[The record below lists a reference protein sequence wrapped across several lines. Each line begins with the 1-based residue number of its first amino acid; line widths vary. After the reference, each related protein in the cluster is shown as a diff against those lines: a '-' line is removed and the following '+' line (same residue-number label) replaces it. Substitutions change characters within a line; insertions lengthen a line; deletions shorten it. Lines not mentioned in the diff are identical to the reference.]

1 MRSYGFRSYCR
12 RVCFPCR
19 PAYTFPKSIIDTQL
33 FRCGGDVILRH
44 PSWSDIHSPP
54 QSNLLHLRR
63 LIIIS
68 HQPGLPHRYSSHP
81 RTSLLTLFFYQA
93 TDNGLSGVS
102 VVLPPMVKTS
112 TAESLPLPIH
122 SIPPTTLEPE
132 MSPLP
137 LSIIRASI
145 TTQPDSCL
153 PFSLS
158 PLHSQCSRSS
168 PAYWHFAPV
177 SVAPS
182 PRSFAL

>member
-1 MRSYGFRSYCR
+1 MDSVHIAGGYA
-12 RVCFPCR
+12 FPFAPHMHSR
-19 PAYTFPKSIIDTQL
+19 NRLLTLI

-44 PSWSDIHSPP
+44 PSWSNIHSPP

-68 HQPGLPHRYSSHP
+68 HQLGLAHRYLSRPH
-81 RTSLLTLFFYQA
+81 TSWLTLFYQV

-112 TAESLPLPIH
+112 TAESLVLPFH
-122 SIPPTTLEPE
+122 STPPQTLEAE
-132 MSPLP
+132 MFPLP

-153 PFSLS
+153 RFSLS
-158 PLHSQCSRSS
+158 PLRSQCSRSL

-177 SVAPS
+177 SAALS
-182 PRSFAL
+182 PPSFAL